1 MMAFWSSNIS
11 LLTHG
16 HYSESREGWDTK
28 YSDIIS
34 SFFVLY
40 SIHINS
46 LFLFGLVFK

>member
-34 SFFVLY
+34 SFLCY
-40 SIHINS
+40 S
-46 LFLFGLVFK
+46 LFILIVYSYLG